1 MAERTKSQCEMCGRN
16 VSTRTYTVQGARMN
30 LCMDC
35 SRFGDEYND
44 PRATSA
50 GRSSAGTSDAVIQQ
64 RLEKREKRR
73 QTRDIYAGS
82 ETTALREDYGRVI
95 RQAREKKWPNL
106 KDFAESIGEKALT
119 LSKIEAQTLTPDD
132 KIVAKLE
139 KALGITLRETVSVGA
154 SQSGGSQSGGM
165 TLGNF
170 IRVEEKKK

>member
-1 MAERTKSQCEMCGRN
+1 MAERTKSQCEMCGKN
-16 VSTRTYTVQGARMN
+16 VSTRTYTVQGARMT

-44 PRATSA
+44 PRASA
-50 GRSSAGTSDAVIQQ
+50 GHSSQGASDSVIQQ
-64 RLEKREKRR
+64 RLERREKRR

-82 ETTALREDYGRVI
+82 ETTALREDYGKVI

-106 KDFAESIGEKALT
+106 KDFAESIGEKQLT

-139 KALGITLRETVSVGA
+139 KALGITLRETVTAGA
-154 SQSGGSQSGGM
+154 TQTGGSQSGGM

>member
-1 MAERTKSQCEMCGRN
+1 MAERTKSQCEMCGKN

-44 PRATSA
+44 PRASSG
-50 GRSSAGTSDAVIQQ
+50 GRSSSGTSDAVIQQ

-73 QTRDIYAGS
+73 QTKDIYSGS
-82 ETTALREDYGRVI
+82 ETTELRADYGRVI

-106 KDFAESIGEKALT
+106 KDFAESIGEKQLT

-139 KALGITLRETVSVGA
+139 KALGITLREAVS
-154 SQSGGSQSGGM
+154 SGGTTGSSQTGGM